1 MTYFKHTLAAFA
13 LASAAGMAQ
22 ADENF
27 ASLTYGKTIDK
38 ISKSNALDANLD
50 RSNADGIIG
59 SGDNTWGVRLGR
71 QGSDARYYATYDYVA
86 GTHGGGKLRQE
97 NLLGS
102 YDRFLALTPTTQLF
116 GGGTAGITRLSQDS
130 PGFSRDRGIGYA
142 VGGQVGVLQKVA
154 EDVSLELGYRY
165 LRSNAAAEVSPRH
178 DKKVGSIKL
187 DSASQTYLAVNYAF

>member
-13 LASAAGMAQ
+13 LASTAGMAQ

-38 ISKSNALDANLD
+38 ISKSSALNANLD
-50 RSNADGIIG
+50 RPNAGGIIG
-59 SGDNTWGVRLGR
+59 SGDNTWGARIGR
-71 QGSDARYYATYDYVA
+71 QGADARYYATYDYVA
-86 GTHGGGKLRQE
+86 GAHAGGKLRQE

-102 YDRFLALTPTTQLF
+102 YDRFLALTPTTKLF

-142 VGGQVGVLQKVA
+142 VGGQVGVLQKVTQN
-154 EDVSLELGYRY
+154 VSLELGYRY
-165 LRSNAAAEVSPRH
+165 LRSNASAEVSPRH
-178 DKKVGSIKL
+178 DSKVGSIKL
-187 DSASQTYLAVNYAF
+187 DSTAQTYLAANYAF